1 MANQVLC
8 QPYGFH
14 MENDLVP
21 EGPIDTENLERD
33 NHAAI
38 RNIRAMGPD
47 LWAVEEFERNI
58 LGGNDDPP
66 LDAVPAGPSKS

>member
-1 MANQVLC
+1 
-8 QPYGFH
+8 

-21 EGPIDTENLERD
+21 EGPTNAEDLERD

-38 RNIRAMGPD
+38 SNIRAMGPD

-58 LGGNDDPP
+58 LAGNDDPP